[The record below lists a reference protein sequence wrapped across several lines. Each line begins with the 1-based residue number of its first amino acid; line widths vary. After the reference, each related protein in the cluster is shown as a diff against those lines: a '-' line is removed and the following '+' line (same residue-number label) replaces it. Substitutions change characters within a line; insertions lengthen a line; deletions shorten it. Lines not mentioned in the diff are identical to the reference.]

1 MIRSDR
7 LVISRSHGS
16 QANRELE
23 ADLAREIAGEVR
35 FDAGSQAIY
44 AHDGSNYR
52 QVPIGVVIPRS
63 AEDVEQALRTC
74 RSHGVPV
81 VSRGGGTS
89 LAGQTVNRAVVIDHS
104 KYMNEVIEIDAGRR
118 RVRVQPG
125 CVLDDMRAALGKHGP
140 TTSTSC
146 CPSAAST
153 SRVRWSAASRTAS
166 PRAELRRGVPRR
178 AAEPVP
184 R

>member
-7 LVISRSHGS
+7 LVVSESPGA
-16 QANRELE
+16 QAGELA

-44 AHDGSNYR
+44 AHDGSSYR

-63 AEDVEQALRTC
+63 AEDVEHALRIC

-104 KYMNEVIEIDAGRR
+104 KYLNEGS
-118 RVRVQPG
+118 
-125 CVLDDMRAALGKHGP
+125 GP
-140 TTSTSC
+140 
-146 CPSAAST
+146 
-153 SRVRWSAASRTAS
+153 
-166 PRAELRRGVPRR
+166 
-178 AAEPVP
+178 
-184 R
+184 